1 MTELFTDTFFRNNR
15 KKLRQ
20 LTTDCDILIISGNG
34 LLQRG
39 ADSTYPFAQDANF
52 WYLTGVSEPDLML
65 VIDESEEYI
74 IVPGRTTSREAFDG
88 AISFDELIKTSG
100 VTAVYEEEK
109 GLEILK
115 KRLAKGATIGMP
127 APAHAYIPQLGF
139 YTNPARAVVQKRIEA
154 LSPSASFIDITMAI
168 RRMRAVKQAPE
179 IAAIQQAID
188 ITIATVQDISA
199 KDFLSRQTHEYQIEA
214 AITAGFRSRG
224 AAGHAF
230 EPIVAAG
237 KQACILHNVANNGAL
252 PESSLVVVDVGAEV
266 SQYAADITRTIAF
279 GEATARQRQV
289 HAAVLEVHEF
299 ARSLLKPGVLLIE
312 YEKKVAE
319 HMGEKL
325 KELGLVKQPDTE
337 TIRKYFPHAT
347 SHFLGLNVHDVGEY
361 DKPLEPNMALTV
373 EPGIYIPEEGIGVR
387 IEDDVLVTKTGIKVL
402 SSALARELL

>member
-1 MTELFTDTFFRNNR
+1 L
-15 KKLRQ
+15 
-20 LTTDCDILIISGNG
+20 
-34 LLQRG
+34 
-39 ADSTYPFAQDANF
+39 
-52 WYLTGVSEPDLML
+52 
-65 VIDESEEYI
+65 
-74 IVPGRTTSREAFDG
+74 IVPGRTASREAFDG

-115 KRLAKGATIGMP
+115 KRLAKAVTIGMP
-127 APAHAYIPQLGF
+127 APVHPYIPQLGF
-139 YTNPARAVVQKRIEA
+139 YTNPARAAIQNRIEE
-154 LSPSASFIDITMAI
+154 LCPSASFVDVTMHL
-168 RRMRAVKQAPE
+168 RRMRSVKQALE

-188 ITIATVQDISA
+188 ITIETVQDISA
-199 KDFLSRQTHEYQIEA
+199 EDFLNQQQHEYQIEA

-237 KQACILHNVANNGAL
+237 KRACILHNVANNGDL
-252 PESSLVVVDVGAEV
+252 PKNSLVVVDVGAEV
-266 SQYAADITRTIAF
+266 SQYAADITRTISF
-279 GEATARQRQV
+279 GEATSRQRQV
-289 HAAVLEVHEF
+289 HAAVLEVQEY
-299 ARSLLKPGVLLIE
+299 ARSLLKPGVLLTE
-312 YEKKVAE
+312 YEKKIVG

-325 KELGLVKQPDTE
+325 EELGLVKQPDTE

-387 IEDDVLVTKTGIKVL
+387 IEDDVLVTKTGIKIL
-402 SSALARELL
+402 SGALARELL